1 MNEKLPQLLPL
12 VIAVVFLVILL
23 AFKVKLGLSLFISS
37 GVLLV
42 FSGNG
47 PVELVEIVRRT
58 VTDGQFLE
66 IIGIILLINLLEELL
81 RKTNYF
87 DRAFQVLQGTV
98 KNRVKITALFP
109 ALFGLIPA
117 FGGAKFSA
125 SLVDLAAQDLAID
138 RTEKS
143 LLNYWFRH
151 VWEFCSPLFPGVILA
166 IYLSGVETG
175 KYILL
180 MLPSTIL
187 FIVLGTVFFLRP
199 VNVRNQAAAGAA
211 PVGGQGQEEQRRGFW
226 CVFLRLFRIVW
237 PILAIVFVVVV
248 FKASILWPLLLTVV
262 VLFAQA
268 PKGEGFVRE
277 LFRKAWSLSTLG
289 MVFWVYLFK
298 TTFEWTGITQE
309 IPVLMAAARIPSSVL
324 LIVFPFTMGLL
335 TAMPSAFV
343 GITYPVLLPIFN
355 HGGLLHLGAVMLAYV
370 AGHIGTMLSPLHLCF
385 VLTVEHFQTE
395 ILPFWTRLLSPQVIL
410 FILTYALA
418 WVFGLPG

>member
-1 MNEKLPQLLPL
+1 MSRRSAKVFSEKQRDRSKSQAVAHVLKYNHEVNEKLPQLLPL

-187 FIVLGTVFFLRP
+187 FIVLGTVFFSPSGKRKEPSCGGGSPRWWPRP
-199 VNVRNQAAAGAA
+199 GGAKARLLVR
-211 PVGGQGQEEQRRGFW
+211 
-226 CVFLRLFRIVW
+226 
-237 PILAIVFVVVV
+237 
-248 FKASILWPLLLTVV
+248 
-262 VLFAQA
+262 
-268 PKGEGFVRE
+268 
-277 LFRKAWSLSTLG
+277 LSTSVPDCLAD
-289 MVFWVYLFK
+289 
-298 TTFEWTGITQE
+298 TGDC
-309 IPVLMAAARIPSSVL
+309 VCSGCV
-324 LIVFPFTMGLL
+324 
-335 TAMPSAFV
+335 
-343 GITYPVLLPIFN
+343 
-355 HGGLLHLGAVMLAYV
+355 
-370 AGHIGTMLSPLHLCF
+370 
-385 VLTVEHFQTE
+385 
-395 ILPFWTRLLSPQVIL
+395 
-410 FILTYALA
+410 
-418 WVFGLPG
+418 